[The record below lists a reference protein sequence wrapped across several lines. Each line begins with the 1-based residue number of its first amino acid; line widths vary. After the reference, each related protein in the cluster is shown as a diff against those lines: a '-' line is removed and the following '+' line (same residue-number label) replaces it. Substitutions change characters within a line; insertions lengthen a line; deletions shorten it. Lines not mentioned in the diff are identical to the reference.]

1 MTVDLRDL
9 VSGIAVVID
18 DRFDPSGARRD
29 AEDGGKD
36 PIFEIVER
44 MEQEWS
50 LPFYKTDRLPPEDH
64 WSGLL
69 QSASFILLDWTLWP
83 DGASQ
88 LEQAGIEANNR
99 FLEAAKRRFLP
110 VFVFT
115 NESVD
120 HVADAVSDDIYREED
135 AHKSFVFIRSKT
147 ELLAGGSL
155 NLEPLEKWMASSAS
169 VYALKTW
176 DRLFF
181 AARSS
186 VFGSM
191 YGINPDWPRVFW
203 RTYKK
208 DGVDPSFGL
217 TKLIG
222 DWLLGRIRTNAFAE
236 DVMMDGGDDDSHVPE
251 ADLREDLRK
260 LIEAT
265 TFRSAEPED
274 DIRCGDLFKKS
285 MRKYWLNIR
294 PDCDCIPR
302 GGQQRDRVE
311 VYCIE
316 GETIGDSELEYR
328 KGHFVERDDQSIVF
342 VAYEGETIRFRFKKL
357 RIKRF
362 GEVEKFRVGRV
373 LHPVLTRIQQRYALY
388 LQRQGLPAIPEG
400 AVSAESRRQ

>member
-18 DRFDPSGARRD
+18 DQLDSSGAPRD
-29 AEDGGKD
+29 ADNGGYD
-36 PIFEIVER
+36 PIFDIVER
-44 MEQEWS
+44 MEREWS
-50 LPFYKTDRLPPEDH
+50 LPFYKSDRLPPEAH
-64 WSGLL
+64 WPGLL
-69 QSASFILLDWTLWP
+69 QSASFILLDWKLWL

-88 LEQAGIEANNR
+88 LKEDGIRANNR
-99 FLEAAKRRFLP
+99 FLEAAKRHFVP
-110 VFVFT
+110 VFVFA

-120 HVADAVSDDIYREED
+120 DVADAIPRDIYREED
-135 AHKSFVFIRSKT
+135 ADKSFVFIRSKT
-147 ELLAGGSL
+147 DLLADGSL
-155 NLEPLEKWMASSAS
+155 NVDPLRKWMASSAS

-191 YGINPDWPRVFW
+191 YGINSDWPRVFW
-203 RTYKK
+203 RTYKR

-217 TKLIG
+217 TQLIG
-222 DWLLGRIRTNAFAE
+222 DCLLGGIRTNAFAE
-236 DVMMDGGDDDSHVPE
+236 DVMMDDGDLDLEVPP
-251 ADLREDLRK
+251 ADLRR

-265 TFRSAEPED
+265 TFRRAESVD
-274 DIRCGDLFKKS
+274 DIRCGDFFKMSK
-285 MRKYWLNIR
+285 RKYLLNVR

-302 GGQQRDRVE
+302 NGQGPDDVE

-316 GETIGDSELEYR
+316 GKTMRESELEKEYR
-328 KGHFVERDDQSIVF
+328 GGHFLERSDQSIVF
-342 VAYEGETIRFRFKKL
+342 AASEGKSVRFRFKNL
-357 RIKRF
+357 RVKRF
-362 GEVEKFRVGRV
+362 GDLRDDRVGRI

-400 AVSAESRRQ
+400 AVSAESRRR

>member
-1 MTVDLRDL
+1 MDLRKL
-9 VSGIAVVID
+9 LSGIAVVID
-18 DRFDPSGARRD
+18 DALDPFGASQ
-29 AEDGGKD
+29 GGKRGRGD
-36 PIFEIVER
+36 LIVEIVER
-44 MEQEWS
+44 LEREWDI
-50 LPFYKTDRLPPEDH
+50 PFFKTPRLPPDSH
-64 WSGLL
+64 WPGLL
-69 QSASFILLDWTLWP
+69 QSASFILLDWKLWP
-83 DGASQ
+83 GGASE
-88 LEQAGIEANNR
+88 LERHGIKANNR
-99 FLEAAKRRFLP
+99 FLKEAKRHFVP

-115 NESVD
+115 HESIDKVTG
-120 HVADAVSDDIYREED
+120 AVSDDIYREEEED
-135 AHKSFVFIRSKT
+135 KSFVFIRSKT

-217 TKLIG
+217 TQLIG
-222 DWLLGRIRTNAFAE
+222 DCLLGGIRTNAFA
-236 DVMMDGGDDDSHVPE
+236 GGVLDDASGDAEVPA
-251 ADLREDLRK
+251 ADLRQ

-265 TFRSAEPED
+265 TTRRANPAD

-285 MRKYWLNIR
+285 TRKYWLNIR

-328 KGHFVERDDQSIVF
+328 NSHFVERDDQSIVF

-362 GEVEKFRVGRV
+362 GEVKEFRVGRV
-373 LHPVLTRIQQRYALY
+373 LHPVLTRIQQRYTLY

-400 AVSAESRRQ
+400 AVSAASRRQ

>member
-18 DRFDPSGARRD
+18 DRFDSSGARRD
-29 AEDGGKD
+29 AENGGTD

-50 LPFYKTDRLPPEDH
+50 VPFYKTDRLPPEDH
-64 WSGLL
+64 WPGLL

-99 FLEAAKRRFLP
+99 FLEAAKRHFLP

-135 AHKSFVFIRSKT
+135 ADKSFVFIQSKADVLT
-147 ELLAGGSL
+147 DGSL
-155 NLEPLEKWMASSAS
+155 NLAPLRKWMASSAS

-176 DRLFF
+176 DQLFF
-181 AARSS
+181 AARSD

-191 YGINPDWPRVFW
+191 YGIHPDWPRVFW

-208 DGVDPSFGL
+208 DGVDPSLGL
-217 TKLIG
+217 TQLIG
-222 DWLLGRIRTNAFAE
+222 DCLLGGIRTNAFA
-236 DVMMDGGDDDSHVPE
+236 GGVLEEASDDSEVP
-251 ADLREDLRK
+251 APDLRK

-265 TFRSAEPED
+265 TTRRANPAD
-274 DIRCGDLFKKS
+274 DIRCGDLLKRS
-285 MRKYWLNIR
+285 PRKYWLNIR

-302 GGQQRDRVE
+302 GGQRPDRVE
-311 VYCIE
+311 MYCIE
-316 GETIGDSELEYR
+316 GERIDASELNEVYD

-342 VAYEGETIRFRFKKL
+342 AAFKGETIRFRFKKL

-362 GEVEKFRVGRV
+362 GEVKESRVGRV

-400 AVSAESRRQ
+400 AVSDADASE